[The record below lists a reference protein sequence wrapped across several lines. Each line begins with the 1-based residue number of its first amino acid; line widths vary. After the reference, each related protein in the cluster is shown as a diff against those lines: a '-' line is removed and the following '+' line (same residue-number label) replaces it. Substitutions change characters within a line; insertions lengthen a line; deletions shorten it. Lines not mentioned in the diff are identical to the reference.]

1 MSRQR
6 INRSQKTRGQENA
19 IYEDKQIEQYML
31 LLIYSKRH
39 TTAESLFAEL
49 RKMMPAVDPMQVNR
63 VAHRLA
69 SELKAAGL
77 GLPDD

>member
-6 INRSQKTRGQENA
+6 VNRGQKSRGLENA
-19 IYEDKQIEQYML
+19 IYEDSQIEQYLL

-49 RKMMPAVDPMQVNR
+49 GRMLPAVDPMQVNR
-63 VAHRLA
+63 VGHRFA

-77 GLPDD
+77 SLPDD

>member
-6 INRSQKTRGQENA
+6 INRGERKRGQENA
-19 IYEDKQIEQYML
+19 IYEDSQIEQYLL

-49 RKMMPAVDPMQVNR
+49 RRMMPAVDPMQVNR
-63 VAHRLA
+63 VAHRFA

-77 GLPDD
+77 ALADD